1 VNEPRLVLELYG
13 EDARTQELP
22 LTGTL
27 VLGSSQDR
35 AGFRIEGAGVD
46 ETHCAIGRTASG
58 EWAVKDLGSKHG
70 TLLNGQRV
78 SAAKLKLGDQLV
90 LGTRRLEL
98 KSARAEAQKQ
108 NVQAVGAARPADV
121 PEKLA
126 GYRIERL
133 IGKGAMGS
141 VYLAVQE
148 SLRRP
153 VALKVL
159 APKLAADRDFVQRF
173 QAEARAAAALSHAN
187 VVTVYDV
194 GEENGAHYLS
204 MEFMAGGSLEQKLAS
219 SGPLPWKSALGV
231 LIDAASG
238 LSYAES
244 RGIVHRDI
252 KPANLMYAG
261 TGTVKIADLGLATTL
276 EQEAIEVGA
285 AGGRK
290 VYGTPHFIA
299 PEQARGEAVD
309 HRSDL
314 YALGATLYRLLCG
327 HTPFEGASTREILRA
342 LQSEEP
348 QPLGERVPDLPGDL
362 AAIVM
367 RLLAKDPAE
376 RFPTAE
382 ALKRECE
389 RLRLVSEHGAT
400 LEVAAKGKLQGRL
413 AAVLLLLVAGA
424 SGWYFLQTGPK
435 PVTPVT
441 PSPSISDRPAD
452 DEADPEF
459 FGDENPE
466 PVRAPDE
473 EELLRERERLAQEL
487 LNEIPAAL
495 TPEERERALEAFLA
509 ANPGTGAA
517 RTAETELAALRNAR
531 ATASGPSP
539 EALAAGLEELR
550 AALAAADQEGV
561 SEPLARTLALVASFP
576 APSGLGS
583 EFELARAA
591 LDLEL
596 IIAAENGVRAAF
608 QGAES
613 LALEGRF
620 DELRA
625 ALAALE
631 PLFAE
636 LDTIP
641 GDGARL
647 AGMKGLRDELAARRG
662 RVDEEERFYRA
673 NTERS
678 RRLALGAAIGPGSG
692 LVSEVVALD
701 FEALER
707 RLAALA
713 PELGELGATARL
725 RGEFTQARSAVA
737 ALAQAFAAGEFRR
750 KSVAD
755 PRTKKLR
762 ELREVRDTGLV
773 FEKDGALEVVPWKEA
788 RADAEWFRQLFDAR
802 LARDWST
809 DEARGVAA
817 LLRCIA
823 AARAAE
829 LAREMLDG
837 GGRGFLQPAEL
848 AAFEAGFRE
857 CATWCAD
864 AKLADEASAS
874 AREAA
879 AGAALSAALAAAQ
892 EHAWTRAVFQLETL
906 LAESEGTTLVA
917 LLSSGADWRRAA
929 R

>member
-1 VNEPRLVLELYG
+1 VNEPRLVLELFG
-13 EDARTQELP
+13 EGARTQELP
-22 LTGTL
+22 ATGTL
-27 VLGSSQDR
+27 VLGSSQER

-46 ETHCAIGRTASG
+46 ETHCAIGRTAAG
-58 EWAVKDLGSKHG
+58 DWAVKDLGSKHG

-78 SAAKLKLGDQLV
+78 SAARLKLGDQLV

-108 NVQAVGAARPADV
+108 SVQAVGAARPADV

-194 GEENGAHYLS
+194 GEEQGAHYLS

-238 LSYAES
+238 LAYAES

-314 YALGATLYRLLCG
+314 YALGATLYRLLSG

-348 QPLGERVPDLPGDL
+348 EPIGARVPDLPGDL
-362 AAIVM
+362 AAIVT
-367 RLLAKDPAE
+367 RLLAKDPLE
-376 RFPTAE
+376 RYPTAE

-389 RLRLVSEHGAT
+389 RLKLVSEHGAS
-400 LEVAAKGKLQGRL
+400 LDVVKKGNLQGRL
-413 AAVLLLLVAGA
+413 AAVLLLVVAGA
-424 SGWYFLQTGPK
+424 SAWYFLRPGAA
-435 PVTPVT
+435 PVVAPAPAPVGE
-441 PSPSISDRPAD
+441 RPTD
-452 DEADPEF
+452 DADPGF
-459 FGDENPE
+459 FADPGAQIAP
-466 PVRAPDE
+466 APDE
-473 EELLRERERLAQEL
+473 EQLLRERERLAQEL
-487 LNEIPAAL
+487 LREIPRAL
-495 TPEERERALEAFLA
+495 SADEREHALSAFVA
-509 ANPGTGAA
+509 ANPGTDAA
-517 RTAETELAALRNAR
+517 RTAEQELAELRASR
-531 ATASGPSP
+531 ATPAGPSP
-539 EALAAGLEELR
+539 ELLATAVEELR

-561 SEPLARTLALVASFP
+561 SEPLARTLALVAGFP
-576 APSGLGS
+576 APGGLGS

-591 LDLEL
+591 LELEL
-596 IIAAENGVRAAF
+596 ISAAEAGLRTAF
-608 QGAES
+608 ARGEA

-625 ALAALE
+625 ALAALDA
-631 PLFAE
+631 LVAE

-647 AGMKGLRDELAARRG
+647 AGMKAGRDELAARRA
-662 RVDEEERFYRA
+662 RVDEEEGFYRA
-673 NTERS
+673 NTERTQ
-678 RRLALGAAIGPGSG
+678 RLALGTALGPGSG
-692 LVSEVVALD
+692 LVAEVVALD
-701 FEALER
+701 FAALEQ
-707 RLAALA
+707 RLDALA
-713 PELGELGATARL
+713 PELGELDACAHL
-725 RGEFTQARSAVA
+725 RAELAQARGAVA
-737 ALAQAFAAGEFRR
+737 ALTQAFAAGEFRR
-750 KSVAD
+750 KSVSD
-755 PRTKKLR
+755 PRTKKQR
-762 ELREVRDTGLV
+762 ELREVRESGLV
-773 FEKDGALEVVPWKEA
+773 FEKDGALELVPWKEA
-788 RADAEWFRQLFDAR
+788 HGDAEWFRQLFDAR
-802 LARDWST
+802 LTRAWSPE
-809 DEARGVAA
+809 EARAVAA
-817 LLRCIA
+817 LLRSLA

-829 LAREMLDG
+829 LARQMLDG
-837 GGRGFLQPAEL
+837 GGRGFLQPTEL
-848 AAFEAGFRE
+848 VALEAGFTE
-857 CATWCAD
+857 ASTWCRD
-864 AKLADEASAS
+864 AGLGDEGETC

-879 AGAALSAALAAAQ
+879 AGAALAAALAAAQ
-892 EHAWTRAVFQLETL
+892 ERAWTRAVFQLETL
-906 LAESEGTTLVA
+906 LAEGEGTTLVA

>member
-1 VNEPRLVLELYG
+1 MNEPRLVLELIG
-13 EDARTQELP
+13 EGARTQELP

-46 ETHCAIGRTASG
+46 EAHCAIGRTASG

-70 TLLNGQRV
+70 TLLNGQRI

-98 KSARAEAQKQ
+98 KSARAQAHKQ

-159 APKLAADRDFVQRF
+159 APKLASDRDFVQRF

-299 PEQARGEAVD
+299 PEQARGAAVD

-314 YALGATLYRLLCG
+314 YALGATLYRLLSG
-327 HTPFEGASTREILRA
+327 QTPFEGASTREILRA
-342 LQSEEP
+342 LQNDEP
-348 QPLGERVPDLPGDL
+348 QPIGARVPDLPGDL

-367 RLLAKDPAE
+367 RLLAKDPAG

-400 LEVAAKGKLQGRL
+400 LDVAHKSKLQGRL
-413 AAVLLLLVAGA
+413 AAALLLVVAGA
-424 SGWYFLQTGPK
+424 SAWYFLRPGAAPAPPHQP
-435 PVTPVT
+435 PAL
-441 PSPSISDRPAD
+441 SERPAD
-452 DEADPEF
+452 DADPDF
-459 FGDENPE
+459 FSDPGSETSP
-466 PVRAPDE
+466 APDDE
-473 EELLRERERLAQEL
+473 QLLRE
-487 LNEIPAAL
+487 IP
-495 TPEERERALEAFLA
+495 
-509 ANPGTGAA
+509 
-517 RTAETELAALRNAR
+517 
-531 ATASGPSP
+531 
-539 EALAAGLEELR
+539 
-550 AALAAADQEGV
+550 
-561 SEPLARTLALVASFP
+561 
-576 APSGLGS
+576 
-583 EFELARAA
+583 
-591 LDLEL
+591 
-596 IIAAENGVRAAF
+596 
-608 QGAES
+608 
-613 LALEGRF
+613 
-620 DELRA
+620 
-625 ALAALE
+625 
-631 PLFAE
+631 
-636 LDTIP
+636 
-641 GDGARL
+641 
-647 AGMKGLRDELAARRG
+647 
-662 RVDEEERFYRA
+662 
-673 NTERS
+673 
-678 RRLALGAAIGPGSG
+678 
-692 LVSEVVALD
+692 
-701 FEALER
+701 
-707 RLAALA
+707 
-713 PELGELGATARL
+713 
-725 RGEFTQARSAVA
+725 SA
-737 ALAQAFAAGEFRR
+737 
-750 KSVAD
+750 
-755 PRTKKLR
+755 
-762 ELREVRDTGLV
+762 
-773 FEKDGALEVVPWKEA
+773 
-788 RADAEWFRQLFDAR
+788 
-802 LARDWST
+802 
-809 DEARGVAA
+809 
-817 LLRCIA
+817 
-823 AARAAE
+823 
-829 LAREMLDG
+829 
-837 GGRGFLQPAEL
+837 
-848 AAFEAGFRE
+848 
-857 CATWCAD
+857 
-864 AKLADEASAS
+864 
-874 AREAA
+874 
-879 AGAALSAALAAAQ
+879 
-892 EHAWTRAVFQLETL
+892 
-906 LAESEGTTLVA
+906 
-917 LLSSGADWRRAA
+917 
-929 R
+929 